1 MSEGTGRE
9 IKCLHGSTWFY
20 VLRLSDG
27 GCGGGPGQIEKK
39 TEVWQQF
46 ELQPALACVVDRSAV
61 SVATTVTN

>member
-1 MSEGTGRE
+1 MGAPGFT
-9 IKCLHGSTWFY
+9 FY
-20 VLRLSDG
+20 VCLMEVAVVVR
-27 GCGGGPGQIEKK
+27 GPGQIEKK